1 MKLNLKQ
8 LVLVNSFRQL
18 IKDPTRTSNTLS
30 ILIDVMLLNN
40 EKNIAK
46 SLVLY
51 ATHFK
56 LS

>member
-56 LS
+56 